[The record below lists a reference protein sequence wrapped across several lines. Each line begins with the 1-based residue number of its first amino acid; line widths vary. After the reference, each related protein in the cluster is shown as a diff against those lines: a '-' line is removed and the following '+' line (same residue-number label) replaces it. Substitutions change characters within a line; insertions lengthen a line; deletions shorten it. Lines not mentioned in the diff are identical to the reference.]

1 MVPEENDAT
10 RREGTGTRMTR
21 REKIELLQRVKLFS
35 GLGPKP
41 LGEVADLMT
50 EISFPAN
57 RYIVRQGQV
66 GTGFYL
72 ITAGRARVVRGDRT
86 LNTLGPGDFFGE
98 LSVLD
103 QSPRMAHVMTV
114 EPTSVLAL
122 ASWDFTKLLEGNAK
136 VTLTLLKEV
145 VARLRGA
152 SQSPAH

>member
-1 MVPEENDAT
+1 
-10 RREGTGTRMTR
+10 MTR
-21 REKIELLQRVKLFS
+21 REKIALLRRVELFS
-35 GLGPKP
+35 GLGSKA

-50 EISFPAN
+50 EITFPAN

-72 ITAGRARVVRGDRT
+72 ITAGKARVVRGDRT

-98 LSVLD
+98 LSLLD
-103 QSPRMAHVMTV
+103 QRPRIAHVMTV
-114 EPTSVLAL
+114 EPTDVLAL

-145 VARLRGA
+145 AARLRA
-152 SQSPAH
+152 SSQSPAH